1 MNSFVS
7 NLAHLAQD
15 FGGKRLTVTREA
27 MEFLLREGYDARFG
41 ARPMRRAVER
51 HVQDAVVRDL
61 FASGVGSGRV
71 NLAVTRSG
79 LQVTHD

>member
-1 MNSFVS
+1 
-7 NLAHLAQD
+7 LRGLGYD
-15 FGGKRLTVTREA
+15 LTVTREA

-61 FASGVGSGRV
+61 FASGVGSGRLD
-71 NLAVTRSG
+71 LAVRRNG
-79 LQVTHD
+79 LQVVHD